1 MEQGKSASDGPT
13 GAPSTAAALPL
24 WLRAPKTQLALGRRA
39 TMLEHMARA
48 RSQSQ
53 RQAAMS
59 PTAPEPPH
67 KSGHDLFAD
76 FLGNM
81 VMFGIIGLLF
91 QSRFPLYLGLYSFFT
106 DEERV
111 EWAFR
116 KIGIRFEPETIG
128 PDLLKCFV
136 SWLGWIWLLASWKD
150 SAPAW
155 LAPWMPPSASWPFIG
170 GAAFVFAIVEA
181 ISTAMMRRAL
191 PWLGLEIRPD
201 SLGWTAIKFLA
212 GAGLLATLISFDNA
226 TSIITNLLARL

>member
-1 MEQGKSASDGPT
+1 MEQGKSASDSRT
-13 GAPSTAAALPL
+13 GAPSTGAALPL
-24 WLRAPKTQLALGRRA
+24 WLRAPNMRLPLGRRA

-48 RSQSQ
+48 RPQSQ
-53 RQAAMS
+53 RQAAVS
-59 PTAPEPPH
+59 PTAPFH
-67 KSGHDLFAD
+67 KSGRDLFAD
-76 FLGNM
+76 FLGH
-81 VMFGIIGLLF
+81 VVLFGIIGLLF
-91 QSRFPLYLGLYSFFT
+91 QSRFPLCLGLYSFFT

-155 LAPWMPPSASWPFIG
+155 LAPWMPPSASWSFVG

-181 ISTAMMRRAL
+181 ISTAMMRRTL

-212 GAGLLATLISFDNA
+212 GACLLAALISFDNA